1 MPLKVK
7 VGAAAEQDVS
17 DWLAGL
23 TEAVAE
29 SAVDVI
35 GGAGPVTGVLG
46 AAQDNVYVA
55 GPEAATTGL
64 VTTRTAS
71 PEPEVGCGMIVS
83 GFAARVP
90 GPANVRVASGEFLP
104 SD

>member
-1 MPLKVK
+1 VIIPLKVK

-35 GGAGPVTGVLG
+35 GLAGPVTRVLG
-46 AAQDNVYVA
+46 DVQDSV
-55 GPEAATTGL
+55 
-64 VTTRTAS
+64 
-71 PEPEVGCGMIVS
+71 
-83 GFAARVP
+83 
-90 GPANVRVASGEFLP
+90 
-104 SD
+104 